1 MDAVVAGMGWGMLPD
16 VQARP
21 LLVAGRLVALRRT
34 VTSMSRL
41 AAVEARL
48 AGPGDRGGGRGGGGR
63 RGARRGPF
71 RMTGLSPRS
80 GSRFGPGSGRG
91 PSRRPG
97 GVSLRVLLVED
108 DDDLRAVIAAGLRE
122 AGFAVDGAGDWPEAD
137 VMLHVTA
144 YDCVVLDRMLPSGDS
159 LTRLE
164 YRRRAGWS
172 APVLCLTALDT
183 LHDRLHGLEG
193 EADDYLAKPFAMR
206 ELVLRVRSLTRRAAE
221 RLPRLPELRG
231 RGDGPGAARG
241 AAGRGAALV
250 EPKEYAVLQQLLV
263 HQDSVVTR
271 TALLEH
277 CWDEMADPVS
287 NVVDAVIA
295 GVRRKLGAPRAWCT
309 PCAARGS

>member
-1 MDAVVAGMGWGMLPD
+1 M
-16 VQARP
+16 
-21 LLVAGRLVALRRT
+21 
-34 VTSMSRL
+34 
-41 AAVEARL
+41 
-48 AGPGDRGGGRGGGGR
+48 
-63 RGARRGPF
+63 
-71 RMTGLSPRS
+71 
-80 GSRFGPGSGRG
+80 
-91 PSRRPG
+91 
-97 GVSLRVLLVED
+97 RVLLVED

-164 YRRRAGWS
+164 SRRRAGWS

-183 LHDRLHGLEG
+183 LHDRLHGLESG
-193 EADDYLAKPFAMR
+193 ADDYLAKPFVMR

-221 RLPRLPELRG
+221 RLPAFLSCADVVMDLARREVR
-231 RGDGPGAARG
+231 RDGV
-241 AAGRGAALV
+241 LLSLS
-250 EPKEYAVLQQLLV
+250 PKEYAVLQQLLV

-295 GVRRKLGAPRAWCT
+295 GVRRKLGT
-309 PCAARGS
+309 PGRVHTVRGQGFLLGAGPGPG